1 MLLNIVC
8 FQLGWFACVLGAA
21 NQHPWLGVLMAIF
34 LLAFHI
40 LRSKNS
46 AIEIRLIVVA
56 MIFGLLFDLIPLSLG
71 WINFEPV
78 AFWPSQLPPPWMI
91 CLWGLFA
98 STFNISLNWLKS
110 RFLIAFI
117 LGAVSGPLCYWAGYQ
132 LNALNLASFNYV
144 MVYLMVGWAL
154 AVPFLLNLA
163 SSNELLKRLFFLVQ
177 REINVYSGALL
188 TNAIATF
195 TSGSVRLGCK
205 FEN

>member
-1 MLLNIVC
+1 MAKSGGSVIIYLKRKNANHMLLNIVC

-34 LLAFHI
+34 LLTFHI

-46 AIEIRLIVVA
+46 AVEIRLIVVA

-71 WINFEPV
+71 WIKFEPV

-98 STFNISLNWLKS
+98 STLNISLNWLKS

-163 SSNELLKRLFFLVQ
+163 SSNELLKRLFLFSTKG
-177 REINVYSGALL
+177 N
-188 TNAIATF
+188 
-195 TSGSVRLGCK
+195 
-205 FEN
+205 